1 MARASRFIAVALA
14 IAAGGLAAA
23 APTLV
28 RDRVRLATLNACA
41 ERTTLRCELASI
53 SLAADGV
60 LLRGLALRD
69 GANAPVLRVGRASAR
84 LSWLRLILRRTQGV
98 SVRLDGV
105 ELVARG
111 SVATLTGYLRPRGTH
126 AARGS
131 RRLRVDQVSVD
142 GVAASLDLTGGD
154 ASPLALRMRGGSA
167 SWRRGAPGELR
178 WPDATLTLRDSAAH
192 SGRCQVTLDDW
203 RRVVDC
209 VGFSAVADLTTLSD
223 ASNDLRALLGTS
235 TTGTAPVAPPR
246 AVATPDADAPG
257 APPRVMV
264 HLREGSVRLVRAR
277 AELVH
282 LQPTQVDLT
291 MLGTRVQ
298 EARVDVGAGS
308 DSGASLNALLHRPAD
323 APWRLALHA
332 VDLPLS
338 RLAPWIP
345 VVPWHGTD
353 RGTLRAQV
361 RLSPEARDGV
371 FLVEG
376 EVAASDFGLQH
387 PGLAREPVDG
397 LTASLEGRVRIDL
410 PGRRVSSPSLN
421 ASINGMRFSLQGWL
435 ERATSHTAFEAN
447 LQVPQLDC
455 DTPRT
460 ALPVNVVGPLR
471 GFAFAGTLAAN
482 ASIRL
487 DTRRLSETAFDF
499 HVDDHCLVSR
509 AGFEASVTRFS
520 GPFVQR
526 AQEPGGV
533 TRAFITGPGSPAW
546 VPLPS
551 ISPYVIGA
559 VVTRE
564 DGGFYRHRGFS
575 PDEVRG
581 ALVRN
586 VSLGRF
592 AFGASTIS
600 MQLVKNVFLARE
612 KTLVRK
618 LQEVALT
625 WWLESALDKNSIL
638 ELYLNVVEFGPGIYG
653 VGPASRYFF
662 GVEPRELTILQAAY
676 LATLL
681 PAPVPRFAIFQRGV
695 VPLETLHRLRG
706 IARAMV
712 GARLLDPLDGERARS
727 EGLAF
732 RPIATTPPLP
742 GTWFVDPTTT
752 DEAARVMVERA
763 AVRVSPPQPE
773 ADAPEAPAPP
783 EDESQDD
790 SPR

>member
-1 MARASRFIAVALA
+1 MARASRFIAVVLA
-14 IAAGGLAAA
+14 IAGGGLAAA
-23 APTLV
+23 APKLV
-28 RDRVRLATLNACA
+28 RDRVRHAALTACA
-41 ERTTLRCELASI
+41 DRTTLRCELGGV
-53 SLAADGV
+53 SLAGDGV

-69 GANAPVLRVGRASAR
+69 AAGAPVLRVARASAR
-84 LSWLRLILRRTQGV
+84 LSWLRLLLRRTQGV
-98 SVRLDGV
+98 SVRVDGV

-111 SVATLTGYLRPRGTH
+111 ALPTLTGYLRPRAPQG
-126 AARGS
+126 ARGA
-131 RRLRVDQVSVD
+131 RRLRVDRLSVE
-142 GVAASLDLTGGD
+142 GVTATLDLANAGS
-154 ASPLALRMRGGSA
+154 SPLALRVRGARA
-167 SWRRGAPGELR
+167 SWRRGAPAELR
-178 WPDATLTLRDSAAH
+178 WPDATLTLRESAAR
-192 SGRCQVTLDDW
+192 SGRCEVTLDDW

-209 VGFSAVADLTTLSD
+209 EGFSAVADLTTLGE
-223 ASNDLRALLGTS
+223 ASHDLRSLLAGS
-235 TTGTAPVAPPR
+235 PAAPASPASPTAGPE
-246 AVATPDADAPG
+246 APG

-264 HLREGSVRLVRAR
+264 HLRDGSVRLVRGR
-277 AELVH
+277 SELVH

-291 MLGTRVQ
+291 MQGAQVQ

-345 VVPWHGTD
+345 AVPWHGTD

-371 FLVEG
+371 FQLEG
-376 EVAASDFGLQH
+376 DVAVNDFGLQH

-435 ERATSHTAFEAN
+435 ERATAHTAFEAN

-460 ALPVNVVGPLR
+460 ALPINVVGPLR

-487 DTRRLSETAFDF
+487 DTRRLSETTFDF
-499 HVDDHCLVSR
+499 HVDDHCMVSR

-533 TRAFITGPGSPAW
+533 TRAFITGPGAPAW

-551 ISPYVIGA
+551 ISPFVIGA

-653 VGPASRYFF
+653 VGPAARYFF
-662 GVEPRELTILQAAY
+662 GVEPRDLTILQAAY

-695 VPLETLHRLRG
+695 VPMETLQRLRG

-712 GARLLDPLDGERARS
+712 GARLVDPVEGERARS

-732 RPIATTPPLP
+732 RPSATTPPLP
-742 GTWFVDPTTT
+742 GTWFVDPSTT
-752 DEAARVMVERA
+752 DEAARAMVERA
-763 AVRVSPPQPE
+763 AVRVSPPTTDPDSPVP
-773 ADAPEAPAPP
+773 AAPP

>member
-1 MARASRFIAVALA
+1 MARASRFIAVGLA

-23 APTLV
+23 APKLV
-28 RDRVRLATLNACA
+28 RDRVRGAALGACA
-41 ERTTLRCELASI
+41 DRTTLRCELAGV
-53 SLAADGV
+53 SLAGDGV
-60 LLRGLALRD
+60 LLRGLTLRD
-69 GANAPVLRVGRASAR
+69 ASGAPVLRVGRASAR

-98 SVRLDGV
+98 SVRVDGV
-105 ELVARG
+105 DLVARG
-111 SVATLTGYLRPRGTH
+111 SLATLTGYLRPRDAHG
-126 AARGS
+126 ARGA
-131 RRLRVDQVSVD
+131 RRLRVDRVSVD
-142 GVAASLDLTGGD
+142 GVSAALDLTGAGS
-154 ASPLALRMRGGSA
+154 SPLALRMRGGRA
-167 SWRRGAPGELR
+167 SWRRGAPAEMR
-178 WPDATLTLRDSAAH
+178 WPDATLTLRGSAAH
-192 SGRCQVTLDDW
+192 SGRCEVSLDDW

-209 VGFSAVADLTTLSD
+209 VGFSALADLSTLGE
-223 ASNDLRALLGTS
+223 ASGDLRGLLAS
-235 TTGTAPVAPPR
+235 SPAAPAAP
-246 AVATPDADAPG
+246 TPGAEAPA

-264 HLREGSVRLVRAR
+264 HLREGSVRLVRGR
-277 AELVH
+277 SELVH

-291 MLGTRVQ
+291 MLGARVQ

-308 DSGASLNALLHRPAD
+308 DSGASLNALLHRPTD

-361 RLSPEARDGV
+361 RLSPEGRDGV
-371 FLVEG
+371 FQLEG
-376 EVAASDFGLQH
+376 DVAVNDFGLQH

-410 PGRRVSSPSLN
+410 AGRRVSSPSLN

-460 ALPVNVVGPLR
+460 ALPINVVGPLR

-487 DTRRLSETAFDF
+487 DTRRLSETTFDF
-499 HVDDHCLVSR
+499 HVEDHCMVSR

-533 TRAFITGPGSPAW
+533 TRAFITGPGAPAW

-551 ISPYVIGA
+551 ISPFVIGA

-586 VSLGRF
+586 VALGRF

-653 VGPASRYFF
+653 IGPASRYFF
-662 GVEPRELTILQAAY
+662 GVEPRDLTILQAAY

-695 VPLETLHRLRG
+695 VPMETLHRLRG

-712 GARLLDPLDGERARS
+712 GARLVDPVEGERARS

-732 RPIATTPPLP
+732 RPSATTPPLP
-742 GTWFVDPTTT
+742 GTWFVDPSTT

-763 AVRVSPPQPE
+763 AVRVSAPQPD
-773 ADAPEAPAPP
+773 ADPGQAPDSPAPP